1 MDLSKI
7 KSPEFVKNLTY
18 PELDE
23 LASDI
28 RNCIIDTVSK
38 HGGHLSSNLGCVELT
53 IALHK
58 CFNSPVDKL
67 LFDVGHQTYTH
78 KILTGRYNQFVESLR
93 CFDGLSGYQKR
104 HESEHDIM
112 EAGHSST
119 SISIAEGL
127 AIARD
132 LNKEDYHVVA
142 VIGDASIS
150 SGVALEAINHLAEV
164 NNKVIIVLNDN
175 EMSISKPVG
184 GISKFLTGIRGSSK
198 YQKSKEYFIGWSK
211 HKITRPLYKLLKKA
225 KNGIKYM
232 TLGKD
237 NVFESMGLEYLGPF
251 DGHNIKDIVKGLENA
266 KKMNSSTI
274 IHVLT
279 KKGKGYEKAEQDLDG
294 SWHGVGSF
302 YKETGERKSNDENSL
317 SWSSAISSL
326 IDEFNFKNEN
336 TVLLTPAMISGS
348 KLKKLFFKYPDR
360 TIDVGISEE
369 HAVTM
374 AAGLALGGKK
384 PIISI
389 YSTFMQRAYD
399 NLNHDLARM
408 NLGAIISVDRA
419 GLVGQD
425 GETHHGIFDVAIC
438 KSLPNSCISMP
449 LDYNDAANLFNL
461 SLNTN
466 ILSFIRYPRENLPL
480 DTLNYQINDMK
491 IGQWDYLINNS
502 NENLIIS
509 TGPVTNKVKEL
520 ILNENLNCDLLF
532 ARFYNPIDIEKLK
545 EGFSKYK
552 NIIVYDIYSIK
563 EGLFDTITSCAVE
576 CHYNGNLINMSLP
589 TKFIQHGTI
598 EELLEYL
605 KLDINSLK
613 YTIKLLK

>member
-1 MDLSKI
+1 MDLKQI
-7 KSPEFVKNLTY
+7 KNPEFIKNLTY
-18 PELDE
+18 AELDE
-23 LASDI
+23 LAADI
-28 RNCIIDTVSK
+28 RKCIIDTVSK

-78 KILTGRYNQFVESLR
+78 KILTGRYDQFVSSLR
-93 CFDGLSGYQKR
+93 CFNGLSGYQKR

-198 YQKSKEYFIGWSK
+198 YQKSKEYFISWSK
-211 HKITRPLYKLLKKA
+211 HKLTKPFYKLLKKA
-225 KNGIKYM
+225 KNGIKYL

-294 SWHGVGSF
+294 SWHGVSAF
-302 YKETGERKSNDENSL
+302 DIETGNRLNNDNSTL
-317 SWSSAISSL
+317 SWSTAISDL

-348 KLKKLFFKYPDR
+348 KLKKLFFKYPER

-369 HAVTM
+369 HAITM

-408 NLGAIISVDRA
+408 NLNSIIAVDRA
-419 GLVGQD
+419 GLVGED
-425 GETHHGIFDVAIC
+425 GETHHGIFEVAIC

-461 SLNTN
+461 SLNSN
-466 ILSFIRYPRENLPL
+466 ILSFIRYPRENININ
-480 DTLNYQINDMK
+480 TLNYKLDNLK
-491 IGQWDYLINNS
+491 IGQWDYLLKNNS
-502 NENLIIS
+502 NNLIIS
-509 TGPVTNKVKEL
+509 TGPITNKVKEIIINNKL
-520 ILNENLNCDLLF
+520 DCDLLF
-532 ARFYNPIDIEKLK
+532 ARFYNPIDIEKLIEAFK
-545 EGFSKYK
+545 QYS
-552 NIIVYDIYSIK
+552 NIIIYDIYSIK
-563 EGLFDTITSCAVE
+563 EGLFDSIASLAILNNSN
-576 CHYNGNLINMSLP
+576 HKLINMSLP
-589 TKFIQHGTI
+589 TEFIQHGTI
-598 EELLEYL
+598 DELLKHL
-605 KLDINSLK
+605 NLDLNSLIS
-613 YTIKLLK
+613 TIKLLK

>member
-1 MDLSKI
+1 MDLSQI
-7 KSPEFVKNLTY
+7 KNPEFIKKLTY
-18 PELDE
+18 PELDC

-28 RNCIIDTVSK
+28 RKCIIETVSK

-58 CFNSPVDKL
+58 VFDSPKDKL

-78 KILTGRYNQFVESLR
+78 KILTGRYNGFINTLR
-93 CFDGLSGYQKR
+93 CYDGLSGYQKR
-104 HESEHDIM
+104 CESEHDIM

-132 LNKEDYHVVA
+132 LNNEDYHIVS

-150 SGVALEAINHLAEV
+150 SGIALEAINHLAEV

-184 GISKFLTGIRGSSK
+184 GISKFLTGVRGSSK
-198 YQKSKEYFIGWSK
+198 YQKSKKYFISWSK
-211 HKITRPLYKLLKKA
+211 HKVTKPLYKLLKKV
-225 KNGIKYM
+225 KNGFKYM

-237 NVFESMGLEYLGPF
+237 NVFECMGLEYLGPF
-251 DGHNIKDIVKGLENA
+251 DGHNIKTIVKGLENA
-266 KKMNSSTI
+266 KKMNSSVI
-274 IHVLT
+274 VHVLT
-279 KKGKGYEKAEQDLDG
+279 QKGKGYEKAENDLDG

-302 YKETGERKSNDENSL
+302 DIESGTVRKNDNGI
-317 SWSSAISSL
+317 SWSSAISNL
-326 IDEFNFKNEN
+326 IDEFNFKNED

-408 NLGAIISVDRA
+408 KLGAIIAVDRA
-419 GLVGQD
+419 GLVGED

-449 LDYNDAANLFNL
+449 LDYNDAANI
-461 SLNTN
+461 LNFSYENN
-466 ILSFIRYPRENLPL
+466 ILSFVRYPRENLMDENIDYKL
-480 DTLNYQINDMK
+480 TKIS
-491 IGQWDYLINNS
+491 IGQWDYLIKADNDT
-502 NENLIIS
+502 LVIS
-509 TGPVTNKVKEL
+509 TGPVTKSL
-520 ILNENLNCDLLF
+520 LNLFKDDEEINADLLF
-532 ARFYNPIDIEKLK
+532 ARFYNPVDEHKLIK
-545 EGFSKYK
+545 AFKHYK

-563 EGLFDTITSCAVE
+563 EGLFESIAEFAILSQ
-576 CHYNGNLINMSLP
+576 YKGKLINLSLP
-589 TKFIQHGTI
+589 TKFIKHGTI
-598 EELLEYL
+598 EELLNYL
-605 KLDINSLK
+605 KLDKNTLK
-613 YTIKLLK
+613 TTIKLLK